1 MRRRHRGPPPLPPP
15 LGGLVVDGANVI
27 AASRGQA
34 LARLDAVAAWC
45 REFRPDLPVLVFVD
59 GTTAQRCPPA
69 VREVLALRAV
79 DVTPGRP
86 RYAVTPR
93 GEPADAHLLQA
104 AARMFALVVSN
115 DRFFDH
121 EDLRANLLTVQFAF
135 DRGCLRMPEEA
146 TWFRRPGSA
155 ERVPLQVLAQRS
167 SEGEAGDHPAAA
179 SEPEADPTAGT

>member
-1 MRRRHRGPPPLPPP
+1 MRRRHRGPLPLPPP
-15 LGGLVVDGANVI
+15 LGGFVVDGANVI

-34 LARLDAVAAWC
+34 LARLDAVEAWC
-45 REFRPDLPVLVFVD
+45 RDFRSDLPVLVFVD

-86 RYAVTPR
+86 RYAVTPP

-104 AARMFALVVSN
+104 AARLRALVVSN

-135 DRGCLRMPEEA
+135 DRGVLQMPEEA
-146 TWFRRPGSA
+146 TWFRRPGST
-155 ERVPLQVLAQRS
+155 ERVPLAVLAALC
-167 SEGEAGDHPAAA
+167 SEAEPRGAPI
-179 SEPEADPTAGT
+179 EPEPGGSRPAEGV